1 MNPFKIIG
9 LLGLATTA
17 IGPLLVFTGTLE
29 VATNKLVMLIG
40 MIVWFLGATPWL
52 GTTKLQPS
60 DKEVEI

>member
-17 IGPLLVFTGTLE
+17 IGPILTFTNTID
-29 VATNKLVMLIG
+29 VSTNKTVMLVG
-40 MIVWFLGATPWL
+40 MIVWFIGGTPWL
-52 GTTKLQPS
+52 GSQKLQPT